1 MESQATPQRE
11 YKDRLFKAI
20 FGRDTEESKR
30 WRLELYNALN
40 GTNFTDPDE
49 LKVNTI
55 ENVIYITMRNDIS
68 FLVDDQMCLYE
79 QQSTFNPNMPL
90 RGFFYFG
97 QLYQKYLAEKD
108 SLPKNILGSRLVKIP
123 KPRFFV
129 FYNGKDDMPD
139 LFKMRLSEAFI
150 SPDDSGDFEWSAT
163 VVNINEDKLNGIHK
177 NCESLYDYA
186 RFVAKVREC
195 SKGVS
200 PTTESVTQA
209 VNWATKERLLNG
221 FFERQKAEVIGMIL
235 TEFDMEQFK
244 RDMREDGYDEGL
256 TDGKAQGAQQK
267 AVEAAKNFLRM
278 NVLTPE
284 QIAQGTGLSL
294 EKVLELQKEITVN
307 A

>member
-1 MESQATPQRE
+1 MDEHPTPQRE

-40 GTNFTDPDE
+40 GTDFTDPDE
-49 LKVNTI
+49 LQVNTI
-55 ENVIYITMRNDIS
+55 ENVIYITMKNDIS

-90 RGFFYFG
+90 RGFFYFA
-97 QLYQKYLAEKD
+97 QLYHKHLATKETA
-108 SLPKNILGSRLVKIP
+108 PKNILLSRLVKIP
-123 KPRFFV
+123 TPRFFV

-163 VVNINEDKLNGIHK
+163 VVNINEDRLNGIHK

-195 SKGVS
+195 SKGGS

-209 VNWATKERLLNG
+209 VNWATKEKLLNG

-256 TDGKAQGAQQK
+256 QQGAQQK
-267 AVEAAKNFLRM
+267 AVEAAL
-278 NVLTPE
+278 VLVKEFNATPE
-284 QIAQGTGLSL
+284 TAAQKMKAPLD
-294 EKVLELQKEITVN
+294 KVLEALAVQP
-307 A
+307 APAQA